1 MKYEIKRIKFTAKEV
16 QKFVGDL
23 VPLEGDFE
31 LVSDNML
38 LDARSLM
45 GIFGFDLS
53 RPLRLK
59 IYQDSPVNLM
69 AIAPYR
75 VDVEETQHEQ

>member
-1 MKYEIKRIKFTAKEV
+1 MQEV
-16 QKFVGDL
+16 WIRLTSARQVQRFVSDL

-31 LVSDNML
+31 LVSDHML

-53 RPLRLK
+53 QPLCLR
-59 IYQDSPVNLM
+59 IYRDSPENLA

-75 VDVEETQHEQ
+75 ADREGTEHGA

>member
-1 MKYEIKRIKFTAKEV
+1 MQEVWIRLSSAKEV

-59 IYQDSPVNLM
+59 IYHDSPANL
-69 AIAPYR
+69 AAVAPYR
-75 VDVEETQHEQ
+75 VDVEEAQHEQ

>member
-1 MKYEIKRIKFTAKEV
+1 MQEVWIRLSSAKEV

-59 IYQDSPVNLM
+59 IYLDSPVNLA

-75 VDVEETQHEQ
+75 VNVEETQHEQ

>member
-1 MKYEIKRIKFTAKEV
+1 MQEVWIRLSSAKQV
-16 QKFVGDL
+16 QKFVATL

-31 LVSDNML
+31 LVSDSML

-53 RPLRLK
+53 QPLRLR
-59 IYQDSPVNLM
+59 IYRDTPATLAAV
-69 AIAPYR
+69 APYR
-75 VDVEETQHEQ
+75 VDLEDMKHE

>member
-1 MKYEIKRIKFTAKEV
+1 MQEVKIRLSSAKQV
-16 QKFVGDL
+16 QKFVGAL
-23 VPLEGDFE
+23 MPLEGDFE
-31 LVSDNML
+31 LISDRML

-53 RPLRLK
+53 QPLRLR
-59 IYQDSPVNLM
+59 IYHDSPANLA

-75 VDVEETQHEQ
+75 VDMEETQHE

>member
-1 MKYEIKRIKFTAKEV
+1 MQEVWIRLSSTKQV

-23 VPLEGDFE
+23 VPLKGDFE
-31 LVSDNML
+31 LISDHIL

-53 RPLRLK
+53 QPLRLK
-59 IYQDSPVNLM
+59 IYNDSPGNLA

-75 VDVEETQHEQ
+75 VDMEGTDHE

>member
-1 MKYEIKRIKFTAKEV
+1 MQEVWIRLSSARQV
-16 QKFVGDL
+16 QKFVADL

-31 LVSDNML
+31 LISDHML

-53 RPLRLK
+53 KPLRLK
-59 IYQDSPVNLM
+59 IYQDSAENLA

-75 VDVEETQHEQ
+75 VNMEATEHEQ

>member
-1 MKYEIKRIKFTAKEV
+1 MQEVWIRLSSAKEV

-59 IYQDSPVNLM
+59 IYQDSPVNLA

>member
-1 MKYEIKRIKFTAKEV
+1 MQEVWIRLSSAKQV

-23 VPLEGDFE
+23 VPLKGDFE
-31 LVSDNML
+31 LISDRML

-45 GIFGFDLS
+45 GIFGFDLT

-59 IYQDSPVNLM
+59 IYQDSPENLA

-75 VDVEETQHEQ
+75 VDVEETQHE

>member
-1 MKYEIKRIKFTAKEV
+1 MQEVWIRLSTAKEV
-16 QKFVGDL
+16 QRFVGDL
-23 VPLEGDFE
+23 VPLKGDFE
-31 LVSDNML
+31 LISDHML

-59 IYQDSPVNLM
+59 IYDDSPANLA

-75 VDVEETQHEQ
+75 VDEEETEHE

>member
-1 MKYEIKRIKFTAKEV
+1 MQEVWIRLSTAKEV
-16 QKFVGDL
+16 QRFVGDL
-23 VPLEGDFE
+23 VPLKGDFE
-31 LVSDNML
+31 LISDHML

-59 IYQDSPVNLM
+59 IYDDSPVNLA

-75 VDVEETQHEQ
+75 VDVEETEHE

>member
-1 MKYEIKRIKFTAKEV
+1 MQEVWIRLSSAKEV

-23 VPLEGDFE
+23 VPLKGDFE

-59 IYQDSPVNLM
+59 IYLDSPVNLA

-75 VDVEETQHEQ
+75 VNVEETQHEQ

>member
-1 MKYEIKRIKFTAKEV
+1 MQEVWIRLSTAKEV
-16 QKFVGDL
+16 QRFVGDL
-23 VPLEGDFE
+23 VPLKGDFE
-31 LVSDNML
+31 LISDHML

-59 IYQDSPVNLM
+59 IYDDSPANLA

-75 VDVEETQHEQ
+75 VDVEETEHE

>member
-1 MKYEIKRIKFTAKEV
+1 MQEVWIRLSSAREV
-16 QKFVGDL
+16 QKFVAGL
-23 VPLEGDFE
+23 VPLHGDFE
-31 LVSDNML
+31 LVSDHKL

-59 IYQDSPVNLM
+59 IYDESPVNLA

-75 VDVEETQHEQ
+75 VDVEETEHE

>member
-1 MKYEIKRIKFTAKEV
+1 MQEVWIRLSSTREV
-16 QKFVGDL
+16 QKFVADL
-23 VPLEGDFE
+23 VPLKGDFE
-31 LVSDNML
+31 LVSDHML

-59 IYQDSPVNLM
+59 IYDNSPGNLA

-75 VDVEETQHEQ
+75 VDVEETEHE

>member
-1 MKYEIKRIKFTAKEV
+1 MQEVWIRLSTAKEV
-16 QKFVGDL
+16 QRFVGDL
-23 VPLEGDFE
+23 VPLKGDFE
-31 LVSDNML
+31 LVSDHML

-59 IYQDSPVNLM
+59 IYDDSSANLA

-75 VDVEETQHEQ
+75 VDVEETEHE